1 MWHIF
6 IDILT
11 VNKMHYH
18 SRLLSFSLSF
28 ELLGSLDF
36 MLELGVHWLLFG
48 FGRAFDRL
56 KFIKHSTSSWT
67 VKSHIPSFFILVT
80 IVCNTCYWRY
90 FLLAVDLDWSN
101 LGVILLEIDYDGW
114 QNTVLAISFSCHP
127 TMHVSLI
134 FKYFSMS
141 NRLRPMESLQASARQ
156 SQPQRNVVTNCK

>member
-11 VNKMHYH
+11 VYKMRCN
-18 SRLLSFSLSF
+18 SRLLSFSLSL

-36 MLELGVHWLLFG
+36 MLELVAHWLLFG
-48 FGRAFDRL
+48 FGRAFDKL
-56 KFIKHSTSSWT
+56 KLIKHSTSSCT
-67 VKSHIPSFFILVT
+67 VKSHIPSFLILVT
-80 IVCNTCYWRY
+80 IVCNTSYCWY
-90 FLLAVDLDWSN
+90 FLLAVDFDCSN
-101 LGVILLEIDYDGW
+101 LGVILLGIDYDGW
-114 QNTVLAISFSCHP
+114 QNTVSAISFSCHP

-156 SQPQRNVVTNCK
+156 SQPQRNIVTNCR